1 MADIFETIGD
11 WLGLNKGQATQKA
24 AEQNR
29 GVIDQLAKT
38 GRPIIEGIQGVTG
51 DYLDLGKLGAGLYS
65 DAMGLNGAE
74 GIARAQDSFRAA
86 PGYQFALDQ
95 GLDAVARK
103 GSAMGRLDSGNTDLD
118 LMRYAT
124 GYADQAWGN
133 WMNGLSGYNN
143 MYGAGVGNDV
153 AARGLGLDFES
164 GLASSYMGANNQV
177 AAGKEAGQGAMLDA
191 LGSIVGIAGQAFGGG
206 AFGGYGG
213 FGGAQTPLNYGAPQY
228 TGQLRP
234 GYQAGV

>member
-11 WLGLNKGQATQKA
+11 WLGLNKGKATQKA

-29 GVIDQLAKT
+29 SVIDQLGNT

-51 DYLDLGKLGAGLYS
+51 DYLDLGKLGAGRYA
-65 DAMGLNGAE
+65 DAMGLNGAD
-74 GIARAQDSFRAA
+74 GYARAEEAFRAG

-133 WMNGLSGYNN
+133 WMNGLSNYNN
-143 MYGAGVGNDV
+143 MYGAGVDNDV
-153 AARGLGLDFES
+153 AARGGSLDFES
-164 GLASSYMGANNQV
+164 GLSSADMCANTQV

-191 LGSIVGIAGQAFGGG
+191 LGTIVGIGGRIAGGG

-213 FGGAQTPLNYGAPQY
+213 FGGSSVNPTTRMPASF
-228 TGQLRP
+228 
-234 GYQAGV
+234 

>member
-143 MYGAGVGNDV
+143 MYSAGVDRDV
-153 AARGLGLDFES
+153 AARGGGLDFES
-164 GLASSYMGANNQV
+164 GLASGYMGANNQV

-191 LGSIVGIAGQAFGGG
+191 LGTIVGIGGRIAGGG
-206 AFGGYGG
+206 SFGGYGG
-213 FGGAQTPLNYGAPQY
+213 FGGSSVNPTTRMPASF
-228 TGQLRP
+228 
-234 GYQAGV
+234 

>member
-11 WLGLNKGQATQKA
+11 WLGLNKGKATQKA

-29 GVIDQLAKT
+29 GLIDQLGNT

-65 DAMGLNGAE
+65 DAMGVNGAE
-74 GIARAQDSFRAA
+74 GVTRAQEAFRAA

-133 WMNGLSGYNN
+133 WTNGLSNYNN
-143 MYGAGVGNDV
+143 MYGAGVDKDV
-153 AARGLGLDFES
+153 AARGGSLDFES
-164 GLASSYMGANNQV
+164 GLSSAYMGANNQV

-191 LGSIVGIAGQAFGGG
+191 LGTIVGIGGRIAGGG

-213 FGGAQTPLNYGAPQY
+213 FGGSSVNPTTRMPASF
-228 TGQLRP
+228 
-234 GYQAGV
+234 

>member
-1 MADIFETIGD
+1 MADLFETIGD
-11 WLGLNKGQATQKA
+11 WLGLNKGKATQKA

-29 GVIDQLAKT
+29 GVIDQLGKT
-38 GRPIIEGIQGVTG
+38 GRPIIEGIRGVTG

-65 DAMGLNGAE
+65 DAMGVNGAE
-74 GIARAQDSFRAA
+74 GIARAQDAFRAA

-133 WMNGLSGYNN
+133 WTNGLSNYNN
-143 MYGAGVGNDV
+143 MYGAGVDRDV
-153 AARGLGLDFES
+153 AARGGSLDFES
-164 GLASSYMGANNQV
+164 GLASGYMGANNQV

-191 LGSIVGIAGQAFGGG
+191 LGTIVGIGGRIAGGG
-206 AFGGYGG
+206 SFGGYGG
-213 FGGAQTPLNYGAPQY
+213 FGGNSVNPTTRMPASY
-228 TGQLRP
+228 
-234 GYQAGV
+234 

>member
-133 WMNGLSGYNN
+133 WMNGLSNYNN
-143 MYGAGVGNDV
+143 MYSAGVDRDV
-153 AARGLGLDFES
+153 AARGGGLDFES
-164 GLASSYMGANNQV
+164 GLASGYMGANNQV

-191 LGSIVGIAGQAFGGG
+191 LGTIVGIGGRIAGGG
-206 AFGGYGG
+206 SFGGYGG
-213 FGGAQTPLNYGAPQY
+213 FGGSSVNPTTRMPASY
-228 TGQLRP
+228 
-234 GYQAGV
+234 

>member
-11 WLGLNKGQATQKA
+11 WLGLNKGKATQKA

-29 GVIDQLAKT
+29 GLIDQLATT

-51 DYLDLGKLGAGLYS
+51 DYLDLAKLGAGLYS

-74 GIARAQDSFRAA
+74 GVTRAQEAFRAA

-103 GSAMGRLDSGNTDLD
+103 GSALGRLDSGNTDLD

-133 WMNGLSGYNN
+133 WTNGLSNYNN
-143 MYGAGVGNDV
+143 MYGAGVDKDG

-164 GLASSYMGANNQV
+164 GLATNYMGANNQV

-213 FGGAQTPLNYGAPQY
+213 FKGGGGMGPNTLNGTVTQ
-228 TGQLRP
+228 R
-234 GYQAGV
+234 